1 MKCLS
6 VSSAAVALVSL
17 VSCDTTMNPISS
29 SSFDPLRQPGSSQ
42 LAKTESAPGFT
53 PGQFVQAAIDNT
65 AFFKKSPSGDTDAD
79 KTLKRATSMKVISIS
94 GSYVKVE
101 LDSGEVGFVPAVM
114 LEDPKAVIQPYPAS
128 PNEYQVYPPLPSPGT
143 GVGEPLPV
151 VDPAG
156 QPPANAVPTTTTP
169 EGAGGGN
176 LSGSMPLPPNGT
188 ESKPN

>member
-6 VSSAAVALVSL
+6 VLSAVAAFCSL
-17 VSCDTTMNPISS
+17 VSCETTMNPISS
-29 SSFDPLRQPGSSQ
+29 SSFDPLRQPGSGQ
-42 LAKTESAPGFT
+42 LAKSEVAPGFT

-65 AFFKKSPSGDTDAD
+65 AFFKKAPSGDTDAD
-79 KTLKRATSMKVISIS
+79 KILGRATSMKVISIS

-128 PNEYQVYPPLPSPGT
+128 PNEYQVYPPLPSPAT

-151 VDPAG
+151 IDPAG
-156 QPPANAVPTTTTP
+156 QPPANAVPTTATP

-176 LSGSMPLPPNGT
+176 VSGAVPLPPNGT
-188 ESKPN
+188 ERKPN

>member
-6 VSSAAVALVSL
+6 VLSAVVAFCSL
-17 VSCDTTMNPISS
+17 VSCETTMNPISS
-29 SSFDPLRQPGSSQ
+29 SSFDPLRQPGSGQ
-42 LAKTESAPGFT
+42 LAKTEVAPGFT

-65 AFFKKSPSGDTDAD
+65 AFFKKAPGGDADAD
-79 KTLKRATSMKVISIS
+79 KILGRATSMKVISIS

-101 LDSGEVGFVPAVM
+101 LDSGEIGYVPAVM

-128 PNEYQVYPPLPSPGT
+128 PNEYQVYPPLPSPAT

-151 VDPAG
+151 IDPAG
-156 QPPANAVPTTTTP
+156 QPPANAVPTTATP

-176 LSGSMPLPPNGT
+176 VSGSMPLPPNGT